1 MREEESQIIEYH
13 SPEMSWKIAH
23 SITQGLIRGEED
35 SERKKRLLKDYDFI
49 VTLVT
54 MNVESVV
61 TGEEPNEPIPIM
73 FDEDDS
79 DGAWEDIERP
89 ENN

>member
-1 MREEESQIIEYH
+1 
-13 SPEMSWKIAH
+13 
-23 SITQGLIRGEED
+23 
-35 SERKKRLLKDYDFI
+35 
-49 VTLVT
+49 

-61 TGEEPNEPIPIM
+61 TGEGPNEPIPIM